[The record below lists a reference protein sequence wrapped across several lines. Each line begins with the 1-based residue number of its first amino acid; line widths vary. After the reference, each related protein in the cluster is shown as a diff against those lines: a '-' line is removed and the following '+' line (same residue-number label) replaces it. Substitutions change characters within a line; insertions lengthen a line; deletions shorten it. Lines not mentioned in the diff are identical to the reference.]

1 MSAKVDPIG
10 IIDRSRLVR
19 LVGASGIARADAG
32 KGISTAG
39 VCIVSECNAS
49 PMAARSRL
57 ADSHATTLSE
67 TASSRVA
74 R

>member
-19 LVGASGIARADAG
+19 LVGASRAACADAG
-32 KGISTAG
+32 KRISTAG
-39 VCIVSECNAS
+39 VCIVSKCNAS
-49 PMAARSRL
+49 RVAARSRL
-57 ADSHATTLSE
+57 AGSHATTLSE
-67 TASSRVA
+67 TAYSRVA